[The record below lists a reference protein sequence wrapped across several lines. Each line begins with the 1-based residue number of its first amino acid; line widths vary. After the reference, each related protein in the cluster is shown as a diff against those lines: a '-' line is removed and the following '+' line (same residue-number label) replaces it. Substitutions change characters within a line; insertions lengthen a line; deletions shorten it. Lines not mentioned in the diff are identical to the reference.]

1 MIKTFIISI
10 VILVSGVW
18 VNAQNLATDMG
29 KANQILRNTSIF
41 SIEFRYNY
49 YAGSVNEKPVYSV
62 INKAYRYNNRFSLEV
77 ENKELVYQDSL
88 LLTKDN
94 DNGVL
99 VLENA
104 KNPINEMLSPQN
116 LISVMKNFKYTYKV
130 KDGKKI
136 YRIAYPKNNSEKVK
150 EVIVILNE
158 KNCFF
163 ERAQIIFNSSIG
175 TYSANNNTSVDYSI
189 MEIRYSNFK
198 KDDAIADGKTQ
209 IFKYI
214 RFEKG
219 KAVAQQKYSRYA
231 ISDIRKKNKSR

>member
-29 KANQILRNTSIF
+29 KANQILRNTSVF

-62 INKAYRYNNRFSLEV
+62 INQAYRYNNRFSLEI
-77 ENKELVYQDSL
+77 ENKELIYQDSL

-94 DNGVL
+94 DNGVF

-116 LISVMKNFKYTYKV
+116 LVSAMKNFKYTYKV
-130 KDGKKI
+130 KDGRKI
-136 YRIAYPKNNSEKVK
+136 YRIAYPKANAEKVK
-150 EVIVILNE
+150 EVIVILNA
-158 KNCFF
+158 KDCFF

-175 TYSANNNTSVDYSI
+175 TYSAGSNSSVNYSI

-198 KDDAIADGKTQ
+198 KNDALADSKTR

-219 KAVAQQKYSRYA
+219 KAVAQPKYSRYA